1 MSIKGWV
8 ATAAKQKMVL
18 QDIDLGPLGS
28 EDVEVAV
35 EHCGLCHSDVSVL
48 NNEWG
53 ISQFPAVLGHE
64 VVGRV
69 TAVGTAT
76 KAVKVGQKVGVG
88 WTSTSCMH
96 CRQCMTGYQHLCKT
110 AVPTILGHRGG
121 FASRVRCHWA
131 WAIPLPEGLKYAEA
145 GPLLC
150 GGITVFNPLVMHA
163 KPTSHVGIVGIG
175 GLGHMAVKF
184 ARAYGCDVTAFTSSA
199 SKFEEAR
206 GFGATHVVSS
216 RDSAAIKKLAGTID
230 LLVVTANA
238 PLDWDAMIGTLA
250 PNGRMHVV
258 GAIPEPIPVA
268 IFPLLLGQLSISG
281 SPTGAPVDIGNML
294 EFAARH
300 GVAPQTEHF
309 PMSRIND
316 AFQHLEAGKARYRIV
331 LDADF

>member
-1 MSIKGWV
+1 M
-8 ATAAKQKMVL
+8 AARQKMVL
-18 QDIDLGPLGS
+18 QDIDLGPLGI
-28 EDVEVAV
+28 EEVEVAV
-35 EHCGLCHSDVSVL
+35 EHCGVCHSDVSVL

-76 KAVKVGQKVGVG
+76 KGVKVGQQVGVG
-88 WTSTSCMH
+88 WTAASCMH
-96 CRQCMTGYQHLCKT
+96 CRQCLSGDHHLCVQ
-110 AVPTILGHRGG
+110 AQPTILGHRGG

-131 WAIPLPEGLKYAEA
+131 WAIPLPEELKYAEA

-150 GGITVFNPLVMHA
+150 GGITVFNPLVLYA
-163 KPTSHVGIVGIG
+163 RPTSHVGIVGIG

-184 ARAYGCDVTAFTSSA
+184 ADAYGCDVTAFTSSE

-206 GFGATHVVSS
+206 GFGAKHVVSS

-230 LLVVTANA
+230 LLIVTANA

-268 IFPLLLGQLSISG
+268 VFQLIFGQRSVSG
-281 SPTGAPVDIGNML
+281 SPTGSPVGIGMML
-294 EFAARH
+294 EYAARH
-300 GVAPQTEHF
+300 DVAPQTEHF
-309 PMSRIND
+309 PMSRINE
-316 AFQHLEAGKARYRIV
+316 AFQRLEAGKARYRIV